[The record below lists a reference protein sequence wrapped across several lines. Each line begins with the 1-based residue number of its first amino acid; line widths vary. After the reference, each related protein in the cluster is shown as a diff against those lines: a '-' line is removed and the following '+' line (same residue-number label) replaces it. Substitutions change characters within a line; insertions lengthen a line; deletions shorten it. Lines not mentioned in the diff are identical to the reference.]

1 MSLDFEKQFY
11 SEKIMYI
18 AGCDEAGRGPLL
30 GPVVA
35 SAVIL
40 PVDFKSDLINDS
52 KKLSEKQ
59 RQAAFDIIKENAI
72 AIGIGIVDAD
82 EIDEINI
89 YEASRKA
96 MIIALRQIKK
106 PIDLVLTDCMP
117 LKGSE
122 FDYIDIVK
130 GDSKALCIAAASIIA
145 KVTRDNIMYELDKK
159 YPEYGIKKHKG
170 YGTRLHLE
178 ALEKYGII
186 NHVHRK
192 SFKPV
197 SNIINRQLSL
207 F

>member
-1 MSLDFEKQFY
+1 MSLEFEKQFY
-11 SEKIMYI
+11 DIKTKYI

-40 PVDFKSDLINDS
+40 PKDFNSELINDS
-52 KKLSEKQ
+52 KKMSEKQ
-59 RQAAFDIIKENAI
+59 RLEAFELIKENAI
-72 AIGIGIVDAD
+72 AIGIGIIEAD

-89 YEASRKA
+89 YEASKKA
-96 MIIALRQIKK
+96 MLIALRKIEHK
-106 PIDLVLTDCMP
+106 IDLVLTDCMP

-122 FDYIDIVK
+122 FNYIDIVK

-159 YPEYGIKKHKG
+159 YPQYGIKNHKG
-170 YGTRLHLE
+170 YGTKQHLD
-178 ALEKYGII
+178 ALEKFGII
-186 NHVHRK
+186 DHVHRK
-192 SFKPV
+192 TFKPV
-197 SNIINRQLSL
+197 SNIINKQLSL

>member
-96 MIIALRQIKK
+96 MLIALRQIKK

-122 FDYIDIVK
+122 FKYIDIVK

>member
-96 MIIALRQIKK
+96 MLIALRQIKK
-106 PIDLVLTDCMP
+106 PIDLVITDCMP

-122 FDYIDIVK
+122 FKYIDIVK